1 MANSMQ
7 HWNGNQLCVIDTE
20 TTGLDAYWH
29 EMIQIAIVA
38 LDSDIKP
45 RQDVLPFYIEIIPE
59 HPERADKKAM
69 EVNRKTFTEIAQRG
83 HDREKAKDLL
93 EEWIKTLG
101 LPTTKYGNPKKIIP
115 LGQNYAFDM
124 GFIKQWLGV
133 DLYNDLFDYH
143 YVDTMITAH
152 FLNDRAAA
160 HAEKVPFSKTNL
172 QWLARTL
179 GVQRDRAHDALQ
191 DCLST
196 ADVYRLM
203 LLQGLL
209 L

>member
-1 MANSMQ
+1 MADSMQ

-20 TTGLDAYWH
+20 TTGLDPHWH

-38 LDSDIKP
+38 LDSEIKP
-45 RQDVLPFYIEIIPE
+45 RQDVLPFYIEIVPE

-83 HDREKAKDLL
+83 HDPEKAKDLL
-93 EEWIKTLG
+93 EEWIKKLG
-101 LPTTKYGNPKKIIP
+101 LPSTKYGSPKRIIP

-133 DLYNDLFDYH
+133 SLYSDLFDYH

-152 FLNDRAAA
+152 FLNDRAAV

-172 QWLARTL
+172 QWLAKTL
-179 GVQRDRAHDALQ
+179 GVQRERSHDALQ
-191 DCLST
+191 DCLTT

-203 LLQGLL
+203 LNQGLL
-209 L
+209 S

>member
-1 MANSMQ
+1 MPKSMQ
-7 HWNGNQLCVIDTE
+7 HWNGNQLCAIDTE
-20 TTGLDAYWH
+20 TTGLDANWH
-29 EMIQIAIVA
+29 EMIQIAILP
-38 LDSDIKP
+38 LDSTIKP
-45 RQDVLPFYIEIIPE
+45 RQDVLPFYIEVAPE
-59 HPERADKKAM
+59 HPERANPKALR
-69 EVNRKTFTEIAQRG
+69 VNRKSLAEVTERG

-124 GFIKQWLGV
+124 SFLKTWLGIE
-133 DLYNDLFDYH
+133 LYNDLFDYH

-160 HAEKVPFSKTNL
+160 HAERVPFSKTNL

-179 GVQRDRAHDALQ
+179 GVRRDRAHDALQ

-203 LLQGLL
+203 IQQGLL
-209 L
+209 S

>member
-1 MANSMQ
+1 MQ

-20 TTGLDAYWH
+20 TTGLDPYWH

-38 LDSDIKP
+38 LDSEIKP
-45 RQDVLPFYIEIIPE
+45 RRDVLPFYIEIIPE

-69 EVNRKTFTEIAQRG
+69 EINRKTFTEIAQRG
-83 HDREKAKDLL
+83 HDPEKAKDLL
-93 EEWIKTLG
+93 EEWIKKLG
-101 LPTTKYGNPKKIIP
+101 LPTTKYGSPKRIIP

-133 DLYNDLFDYH
+133 SLYNDYFDYH

-152 FLNDRAAA
+152 FLNDRAAV
-160 HAEKVPFSKTNL
+160 HAEKIPFSKTGL

-179 GVQRDRAHDALQ
+179 GVQRERSHDALQ
-191 DCLST
+191 DCLTT

-203 LLQGLL
+203 LNQGLL
-209 L
+209 S